1 MVPGEEKVI
10 YILALATFFAALL
23 LTVIVRQI
31 ARKKELLDHPNA
43 RSSHT
48 RPTPK
53 GGGLAIMIA
62 FYVVLVY
69 LYTEA
74 MVDPNLF
81 FALLSALPVVIISL
95 IDDIHPLS
103 ARLRLGVQILSAAV
117 ALYALDGVETLDF
130 SRFSFSGIWLN
141 LVALFVIVWMSNLY
155 NFIDGIDG
163 YAASQ
168 ALIVGMGAYLLFGSF
183 PALFVATAS
192 AGFLLFNW
200 HKASIF
206 MGDVGSAPLG
216 FIFAV
221 LMLYDAGTPHFLAWM
236 MLLSLFWFDAT
247 LTLLRR
253 LKRGEKLSLAHKKHA
268 YQRLTQA
275 GYSHDKVVLL
285 SMGINLLIIA
295 ALFIS
300 SQESYLYLFLAL
312 LVLLYA
318 LTKLIDNM
326 KAFD

>member
-1 MVPGEEKVI
+1 MI
-10 YILALATFFAALL
+10 YTLVLATFFAALL
-23 LTVIVRQI
+23 LTVTIRHI

-53 GGGLAIMIA
+53 GGGLAIMVT
-62 FYVVLVY
+62 FYAALAY

-74 MVDPNLF
+74 MLDPKLF

-95 IDDIHPLS
+95 IDDIYPLS
-103 ARLRLGVQILSAAV
+103 ARLRLGIQLLSAAI
-117 ALYALDGVETLDF
+117 ALYALGGVETLDL

-168 ALIVGMGAYLLFGSF
+168 AIIVGLGAYLLLDSF
-183 PALFVATAS
+183 SGLLVAAAS

-221 LMLYDAGTPHFLAWM
+221 LMLYDAGTPNFLAWM

-253 LKRGEKLSLAHKKHA
+253 LKRGEKLSVAHKKHA
-268 YQRLTQA
+268 YQRLTQV

-285 SMGINLLIIA
+285 SIGINLLIIA

-300 SQESYLYLFLAL
+300 SQESYLYLFLVL
-312 LVLLYA
+312 LVLLYT

>member
-1 MVPGEEKVI
+1 MI
-10 YILALATFFAALL
+10 YIIVMAIFFTALL
-23 LTVIVRQI
+23 LTVTVRHI

-62 FYVVLVY
+62 FYAALAY
-69 LYTEA
+69 LYTKA
-74 MVDPNLF
+74 MVDPKLF
-81 FALLSALPVVIISL
+81 FALLSALPVVIVSL

-103 ARLRLGVQILSAAV
+103 ARLRLGVQLLSAAI
-117 ALYALDGVETLDF
+117 ALYALGGVDTLCF
-130 SRFSFSGIWLN
+130 SRFALSGIWLN
-141 LVALFVIVWMSNLY
+141 LVALFGIVWMSNLY
-155 NFIDGIDG
+155 NFLDGIDG

-168 ALIVGMGAYLLFGSF
+168 AIIVGLGAYLLFGSF
-183 PALFVATAS
+183 PALFVAAAS

-221 LMLYDAGTPHFLAWM
+221 LMLYDAGTPNFLAWM

-247 LTLLRR
+247 LTLVRR
-253 LKRGEKLSLAHKKHA
+253 LKRGEKLSVAHKKHV

-285 SMGINLLIIA
+285 SISINLLIFA
-295 ALFIS
+295 ALFVS
-300 SQESYLYLFLAL
+300 PQESYLYLFLVL
-312 LVLLYA
+312 LVLLYT